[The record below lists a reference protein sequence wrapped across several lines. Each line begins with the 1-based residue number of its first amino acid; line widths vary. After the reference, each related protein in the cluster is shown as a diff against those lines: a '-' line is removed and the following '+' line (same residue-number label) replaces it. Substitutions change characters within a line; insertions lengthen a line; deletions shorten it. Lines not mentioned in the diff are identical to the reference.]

1 MRWAAALVCVALV
14 LVLAR
19 VGSAQQA
26 ERPTD
31 GGKAAAAAGS
41 GLRPYEAPLL
51 GSGVKA
57 PPPPAEY
64 LKHDQDGVRFL
75 YHPSGRE
82 RVRTLI
88 DMAPAVRAEL
98 AAELGQDVL
107 RSVDVRV
114 AVGSADF
121 TRVLPEGAPKGSGVL
136 AFAELSMLV
145 LRLDSGAAATNG
157 DVAADFRRGLAFLAL
172 DEAARMRSIPRWF
185 RIGYAIHF
193 SRQASMARA
202 RSLWWAS
209 MQQRFVPL
217 VDLDWHLTDRAAYGS
232 VAAAEASDFVR
243 FLLEP
248 ERVDA
253 FPRLMTQLRTEQSFE
268 EALRS
273 TYQLDAHG
281 LENAWRSD
289 VAKHKAFVP
298 ILFGGTGLWVLLAL
312 GVSLHRRLRKRA
324 DSDKTVPTQ
333 VALPTLAKV
342 RTLKLKQDKRKRRKE
357 RKRLSTTEPPEPE
370 VPKVSHNG
378 QWHTLH

>member
-1 MRWAAALVCVALV
+1 VRWAAALVSTALV
-14 LVLAR
+14 LTLAS
-19 VGSAQQA
+19 VASAQQA
-26 ERPTD
+26 D
-31 GGKAAAAAGS
+31 KAAGASEAAATAS

-51 GSGVKA
+51 GAAVKA

-82 RVRTLI
+82 RVRALVE
-88 DMAPAVRAEL
+88 MAAAVRAEL
-98 AAELGQDVL
+98 ASELGHDVL

-121 TRVLPEGAPKGSGVL
+121 ARVLPEGAPMGSGVL
-136 AFAELSMLV
+136 AFAELSLLV
-145 LRLDSGAAATNG
+145 LRLDSGAAATTS

-172 DEAARMRSIPRWF
+172 DQASRSDNIPRWF

-209 MQQRFVPL
+209 MQQRFIPL

-232 VAAAEASDFVR
+232 VAAAEASDFIR
-243 FLLEP
+243 YLLEP

-253 FPRLMTQLRTEQSFE
+253 FPRLMSQLRTEQSFA
-268 EALRS
+268 EAMR
-273 TYQLDAHG
+273 TAYQLDTEG
-281 LENAWRSD
+281 LENAWRAD

-298 ILFGGTGLWVLLAL
+298 ILLGGTGVSVLLAL
-312 GVSLHRRLRKRA
+312 GVSLRRRLRKRGEEEENA
-324 DSDKTVPTQ
+324 VPK
-333 VALPTLAKV
+333 LKLAPV
-342 RTLKLKQDKRKRRKE
+342 RKLKLKPHKRKRRKE
-357 RKRLSTTEPPEPE
+357 RKRMPTTEPPEPE

-378 QWHTLH
+378 RWHTLH